1 MDDQCF
7 SGSYRQSGLFIL
19 RILGQLVTFSF
30 APSLDLAYAGTG
42 TSQCFFRQLFLLT
55 LNMLS
60 IFPPIFL
67 FLLHFPVCSGF
78 SIFWQWWGF
87 VFSPL
92 PIQNRRVALY
102 NYFSL
107 LPGKGATVVL
117 GVRGFSPCADFLSPL
132 NFFISQLQVR
142 MGAVTLASHI
152 LFHLSHQYLLR
163 FI

>member
-1 MDDQCF
+1 
-7 SGSYRQSGLFIL
+7 
-19 RILGQLVTFSF
+19 
-30 APSLDLAYAGTG
+30 
-42 TSQCFFRQLFLLT
+42 
-55 LNMLS
+55 MLS
-60 IFPPIFL
+60 IFPPVFL
-67 FLLHFPVCSGF
+67 FSA
-78 SIFWQWWGF
+78 SIFQF
-87 VFSPL
+87 VLVLVSFGSGGGLFFSPL